1 VVSSYTTD
9 KYNVVDTL
17 GMTSN
22 EAKMGHIGYLVG
34 YATNF
39 YIGIL
44 DSGHIPKHPVKEKK
58 PETT

>member
-1 VVSSYTTD
+1 
-9 KYNVVDTL
+9 
-17 GMTSN
+17 MTSN